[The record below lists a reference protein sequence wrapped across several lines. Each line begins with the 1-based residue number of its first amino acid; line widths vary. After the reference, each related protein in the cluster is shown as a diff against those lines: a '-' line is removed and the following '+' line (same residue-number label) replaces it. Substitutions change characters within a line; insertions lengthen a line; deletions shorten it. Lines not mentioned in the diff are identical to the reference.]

1 MSRIDKVN
9 ELIAK
14 RETVHSSKER
24 TRLDKLFDENS
35 FVEIGAHNV
44 EAGVVTG
51 YGTIN
56 GRLAYAFSQIG
67 AVNVAHAEKI
77 ANLYNL
83 AIKMGNPVIGIMDS
97 KGVNMAEGI
106 DTLEAFGIILKN
118 QSQASGVIPQISVI
132 AGDCM
137 GMGSFIPV
145 LSDFVIMT
153 KSNSSLFMQSPSVF
167 EGLDGKA
174 NPPSSLDAARHAQ
187 KTGLVHIVG
196 DTEDDCFTL
205 TRKLLD
211 FLPENNLE
219 MEMIEPTD
227 DLNRVDLHL
236 NEFMPEDNETPIDV
250 RYLINSIVDDGDF
263 FEIHKEYSPNMI
275 VGFARFAGI
284 TTGLIA
290 NNGRLNITAA
300 LKAGEFVNICDAFNI
315 PVITLTDVAGYDKK
329 LGEELNGIEKYGAKL
344 IYSFASASVPKI
356 NIIIRNAIGN
366 AYMLMNSKHIG
377 ADIVYAWPSACIA
390 LMDKKAYTTL
400 MKTTNENYDEIS
412 SPYNAEEL
420 GYVDSLIVPS
430 NTRKRIIVA
439 LEMLMT
445 KRENKSA
452 RKHSSIEF

>member
-14 RETVHSSKER
+14 REAAHTSKER

-35 FVEIGAHNV
+35 FVEIGAHNTD
-44 EAGVVTG
+44 AGVVTG

-56 GRLAYAFSQIG
+56 GRLVYAFSQDG
-67 AVNVAHAEKI
+67 PVNVAHAAKI
-77 ANLYNL
+77 SNMYDL
-83 AIKMGNPVIGIMDS
+83 ATKMGNPVVGIMDS
-97 KGVNMAEGI
+97 KGVDTSEGI
-106 DTLEAFGIILKN
+106 DTLEAFGIIMKN
-118 QSQASGVIPQISVI
+118 QAQASGVIPQVSII

-145 LSDFVIMT
+145 LSDFVVMT

-174 NPPSSLDAARHAQ
+174 NLPSSFDAARHAQ
-187 KTGLVHIVG
+187 TTGLAHIVG
-196 DTEDDCFTL
+196 ETEEECFEI
-205 TRKLLD
+205 TREL
-211 FLPENNLE
+211 FGYLPENN
-219 MEMIEPTD
+219 MEMQVIEPTD
-227 DLNRVDLHL
+227 DLNRLDARL
-236 NEFMPEDNETPIDV
+236 NEFLPEDNETPIDM
-250 RYLINSIVDDGDF
+250 RYLITSLADNGKF
-263 FEIHKEYSPNMI
+263 FEIHKQYSPNIM
-275 VGFARFAGI
+275 VGFVRFAGMTAGI
-284 TTGLIA
+284 IA
-290 NNGRLNITAA
+290 NNGRINVTAA

-315 PVITLTDVAGYDKK
+315 PIVTLTDVAGYDKK
-329 LGEELNGIEKYGAKL
+329 LSEELSGIEKYGAKL
-344 IYSFASASVPKI
+344 IYSFANASVPKI

-390 LMDKKAYTTL
+390 LMDKKAYTSIL
-400 MKTTNENYDEIS
+400 KATNEEYDEIS
-412 SPYNAEEL
+412 SPYTAEHL

-445 KRENKSA
+445 KRESKSA

>member
-14 RETVHSSKER
+14 RETAHASKER
-24 TRLDKLFDENS
+24 TRLDKLFDPNS
-35 FVEIGAHNV
+35 FVEIGAHNT

-56 GRLAYAFSQIG
+56 SRLVYAFSQDG
-67 AVNVAHAEKI
+67 AVNVAHANKI
-77 ANLYNL
+77 ANLYSL
-83 AIKMGNPVIGIMDS
+83 ALKMGNPVVGIMDS
-97 KGVNMAEGI
+97 KGVDMTEGI
-106 DTLEAFGIILKN
+106 DTLEAFGIIMKN
-118 QSQASGVIPQISVI
+118 QAQASGVIPQISII

-145 LSDFVIMT
+145 LADFVIMT
-153 KSNSSLFMQSPSVF
+153 SSNSSLFMQSPSVF
-167 EGLDGKA
+167 EGLEGKA

-196 DTEDDCFTL
+196 ETEEECFAQ
-205 TRKLLD
+205 TRKLLS

-219 MEMIEPTD
+219 MQITEPED
-227 DLNRVDLHL
+227 DLNRLDPKL
-236 NEFMPEDNETPIDV
+236 NEFLPEDNETPIDM
-250 RYLINSIVDDGDF
+250 RYLINSIADSGEF
-263 FEIHKEYSPNMI
+263 FEIHKQYATNII
-275 VGFARFAGI
+275 VGFARMAGM
-284 TTGLIA
+284 TVGLIA
-290 NNGRLNITAA
+290 NNGRMSVAA
-300 LKAGEFVNICDAFNI
+300 ASKAGEFVNICDAFNV
-315 PVITLTDVAGYDKK
+315 PVITLTDIAGYDKK
-329 LGEELNGIEKYGAKL
+329 LSEELNGIEKYGAKL
-344 IYSFASASVPKI
+344 IYCFANASVPKI
-356 NIIIRNAIGN
+356 NIIIRNAVGN

-377 ADIVYAWPSACIA
+377 ADIVYAWPSACVA
-390 LMDKKAYTTL
+390 LMDKKAYTSL
-400 MKTTNENYDEIS
+400 FKATNEQYDEIS
-412 SPYNAEEL
+412 SPYNAEQL